1 MKLTRRS
8 LFKVATAVGLGT
20 MFPSKVIGG
29 EIVVLSLTLSSDQ
42 AAVPPVSCQNSGP
55 GLLSDAKC
63 LSETEMG
70 EDLLDS
76 VDCRELAEQYSSFE
90 KVGGY
95 LGGFLAGQCLFCQA
109 DSFEGKFYVGPNEF
123 RCDECKAIG
132 TTLDFFAR
140 MEGIS
145 NEDAVSRLA
154 VLVESGVL
162 QRRRNE
168 QQVLWG
174 IMSEASRYY
183 HYLLCATV
191 EGAPGREW
199 LEQQG
204 VTAEVREKLCLGYF
218 PHCRNGIRTELIEHL
233 ISLGYEADVV
243 KSAILPSGYP
253 KVLLPVRDAHGDCWG
268 FLNGCLEAEEVV
280 LHDSGLISMRR
291 LAPRLY
297 ENLAS
302 QFQAWAGPW
311 KIWGFEGLSHK

>member
-29 EIVVLSLTLSSDQ
+29 ETLVLSLPPSSDQ

-63 LSETEMG
+63 LSETEMR

-76 VDCRELAEQYSSFE
+76 VDCRELAERYSAFE

-109 DSFEGKFYVGPNEF
+109 DSVAGRFYVDPNEY
-123 RCDECKAIG
+123 RCEECRATG
-132 TTLDFFAR
+132 TALDLFAK
-140 MEGIS
+140 MEGIT
-145 NEDAVSRLA
+145 NEEAVSRLA
-154 VLVESGVL
+154 VLVESGAL

-183 HYLLCATV
+183 HHLLCATV

-218 PHCRNGIRTELIEHL
+218 PHCRNGIRTDLIERL
-233 ISLGYEADVV
+233 ISMGYESDGVE
-243 KSAILPSGYP
+243 SAILPSGYP
-253 KVLLPVRDAHGDCWG
+253 GILLPVRDSHGHHWG
-268 FLNGCLEAEEVV
+268 ILKRRLEAEDAF
-280 LHDSGLISMRR
+280 LPDSSLFGMRR
-291 LAPRLY
+291 VAPRLY
-297 ENLAS
+297 ENLVSHAQS
-302 QFQAWAGPW
+302 WPEPW
-311 KIWGFEGLSHK
+311 QIWGYE